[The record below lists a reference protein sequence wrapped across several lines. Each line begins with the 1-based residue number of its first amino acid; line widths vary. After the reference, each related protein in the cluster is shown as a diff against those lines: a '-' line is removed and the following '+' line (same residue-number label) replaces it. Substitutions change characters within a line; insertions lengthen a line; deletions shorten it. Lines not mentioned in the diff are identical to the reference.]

1 MYKMRKVTACI
12 IKNNKGEVLLQK
24 KTLDYPVCSGC
35 WAFFGGHIESNES
48 VNDAIV
54 RELKEEIGIKISPK
68 FLFNS
73 NYPLNN
79 RPNEV
84 HVFLASL
91 NDLSKISL
99 KEGAGFSFFSKEEL
113 KDIKL
118 TPDTKVILNKFF
130 EEF

>member
-1 MYKMRKVTACI
+1 MFKMRKATACI
-12 IKNNKGEVLLQK
+12 IKNNKEEVLLQK
-24 KTLDYPVCSGC
+24 KTLDYPVYPGG
-35 WAFFGGHIESNES
+35 WTFFGGQVESNES
-48 VNDAIV
+48 VNNAIT

-68 FLFNS
+68 FLFSS

-79 RPNEV
+79 KPNEV

-99 KEGAGFSFFSKEEL
+99 KEGAGFGFFSKEEL

-118 TPDTKVILNKFF
+118 TPDAKVILNKFF
-130 EEF
+130 KEF